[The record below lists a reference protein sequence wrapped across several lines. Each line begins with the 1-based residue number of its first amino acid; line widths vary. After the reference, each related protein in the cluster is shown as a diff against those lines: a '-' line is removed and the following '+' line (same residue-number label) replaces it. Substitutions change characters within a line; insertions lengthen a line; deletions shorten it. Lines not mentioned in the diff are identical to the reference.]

1 MTKEKEKK
9 LYLKK
14 KRAQLMHN
22 YLYFRTG
29 SIAFEDFA
37 EDSGHVLEELSRY
50 TEDNEWKLYRMHF
63 FLMEERKEEGKE
75 LLELLEK
82 VSQRDEFTPL
92 EANYFF
98 IFKGNVLQNTGGNQQ
113 SSIYDKGVL

>member
-1 MTKEKEKK
+1 
-9 LYLKK
+9 
-14 KRAQLMHN
+14 MHN

-92 EANYFF
+92 EAELFF
-98 IFKGNVLQNTGGNQQ
+98 IFKGNVLQNTGGDQQ

>member
-1 MTKEKEKK
+1 
-9 LYLKK
+9 
-14 KRAQLMHN
+14 MHN

-63 FLMEERKEEGKE
+63 FLMEERKE
-75 LLELLEK
+75 
-82 VSQRDEFTPL
+82 RR
-92 EANYFF
+92 
-98 IFKGNVLQNTGGNQQ
+98 KGTVRTLR
-113 SSIYDKGVL
+113 KGFSKR